1 MINVHELR
9 SEAKWQLWGNFMMT
23 MVTEDAPVSML
34 GRLSH
39 PRHMEANVSSWHN
52 LKRWIL

>member
-39 PRHMEANVSSWHN
+39 PRNFVLVHG
-52 LKRWIL
+52 IT